1 MLLCI
6 SDSYVLIEYFD
17 ICCSFI
23 CIVMLISWTAM
34 YTINYSHT
42 SSLHVLCNPMP
53 DVSIGAMM
61 CYAVRCHVFTLSRVL
76 MSDSST
82 RSLTLPWRCLEV
94 LTEPADFGVL
104 SVSDLLVG
112 ERGSKRLPAIG
123 EALSLWVFD
132 RNVQSMQN
140 SMEWV
145 FPCSIPQSRHCAD
158 MHIWVWIEEIRSS
171 FCAAVVSELVI
182 VIAAACVPF
191 ENFRS
196 NSTWRVPARISF
208 WAEEERSIWCV
219 CAAQINFNHS

>member
-1 MLLCI
+1 
-6 SDSYVLIEYFD
+6 
-17 ICCSFI
+17 
-23 CIVMLISWTAM
+23 MLISWTAM

-112 ERGSKRLPAIG
+112 ERGSKRLPA
-123 EALSLWVFD
+123 LSLWVFD

-158 MHIWVWIEEIRSS
+158 MHIWVWIEIRSS
-171 FCAAVVSELVI
+171 FLRSCGFRTCHSDCSCMCAFREFSLKQYLKSPSQNILLSRGRKKHLVRLR
-182 VIAAACVPF
+182 C
-191 ENFRS
+191 S
-196 NSTWRVPARISF
+196 N
-208 WAEEERSIWCV
+208 
-219 CAAQINFNHS
+219 